1 MQAAHAAGA
10 HPVPLTQLPGAAPAA
25 DLILNTV
32 PARVLGEEA
41 LRAVRPDALL
51 IELASAPY
59 GEDLAVARAL
69 GVRVEVESGVP
80 GRYAPLDAGAA
91 LFDAALRRLKGEK
104 RDG

>member
-1 MQAAHAAGA
+1 MKNRLLAA
-10 HPVPLTQLPGAAPAA
+10 L
-25 DLILNTV
+25 
-32 PARVLGEEA
+32 
-41 LRAVRPDALL
+41 ALL
-51 IELASAPY
+51 WLMPA
-59 GEDLAVARAL
+59 LAL